1 MTSGRSIGG
10 FYRHSVVRNAS
21 FLLVGNVVLSGLGF
35 VFWIIA
41 ARLFPKPQI
50 GVATVL
56 LSSSALLV
64 AIGLVGLDAGITRFL
79 ASSSAPRDQL
89 DSTVST
95 VFVTTA
101 LAAAVYVLVAP
112 SLSSHL
118 AFLRSDVGDAAVFAV
133 LTVALAVNAVLQ
145 NAFVAKRSAH
155 FVLVSNSLFGL
166 MRIALLPLLVGA
178 GAIGIVGA
186 GAAAAVL
193 MCVVSAI
200 VLRLVFD
207 LLPRPRLQPSAL
219 RRVRAYASTLYAASL
234 ESALVVAVIPIV
246 VLNRLGASE
255 AANYYVVVNLA
266 TLLAVVASS
275 AGQSLLAEGSHS
287 MEAFHANVR
296 RAVTHIFTLLLPAML
311 VYVVAGHFVLE
322 LFGQSYAA
330 EGTTFLWLL
339 TAAAP
344 FGALNYVCDSIV
356 NVRQQNRRFLA
367 MNTINAGLILVLSV
381 ALVDHGLTGLGVAWL
396 VAQVATLLVYAVL
409 LRHELRGFVRGA

>member
-1 MTSGRSIGG
+1 MTSGRSIGS

-21 FLLVGNVVLSGLGF
+21 FLLIGNVVLSGLGF

-41 ARLFPKPQI
+41 ARLFPKPQL

-64 AIGLVGLDAGITRFL
+64 AVGLVGLDAGITRFL
-79 ASSSAPRDQL
+79 ASSPTPRDQL

-95 VFVTTA
+95 VFVATA
-101 LAAAVYVLVAP
+101 TAVVVYVLVAP
-112 SLSSHL
+112 SLSSQL
-118 AFLRSDVGDAAVFAV
+118 AFLRRNLLDAAVFAV
-133 LTVALAVNAVLQ
+133 LTVGLAVNAVLQ
-145 NAFVAKRSAH
+145 NAFVAKRKAH
-155 FVLVSNSLFGL
+155 FVLVSSSLFGL
-166 MRIALLPLLVGA
+166 TRIALLPLLVGA
-178 GAIGIVGA
+178 GVMGIVGA
-186 GAAAAVL
+186 GAAAVVL
-193 MCVVSAI
+193 MCTVSAV
-200 VLRLVFD
+200 VLWTAFD
-207 LLPRPRLQPSAL
+207 LLPRPRLRPSAL
-219 RRVRAYASTLYAASL
+219 RRVRAYATTLYTASL
-234 ESALVVAVIPIV
+234 ESALVVAVVPIV

-275 AGQSLLAEGSHS
+275 AGQSLLAEGAHS

-311 VYVVAGHFVLE
+311 VYAVAGHFVLQ
-322 LFGQSYAA
+322 LFGTSYAQD
-330 EGTTFLWLL
+330 GTTFLWLL

-356 NVRQQNRRFLA
+356 NVRQENRRFLA
-367 MNTINAGLILVLSV
+367 MNTLNAGLILVLSV

-396 VAQVATLLVYAVL
+396 TAQVVTLAVYAVL
-409 LRHELRGFVRGA
+409 LRSELSGFVRGA